1 MINGKK
7 GTDVSQNLANLRFMQ
22 QSLSCCQGAKMNKRT
37 ITNCVIILLTHCFF
51 SLIATEL
58 SAGEKSKI
66 SLENSGKYSVSLK
79 ARNFSEKERMVG
91 FIVKLVSGKIDSL
104 KSAPIGW
111 NINIDNDPSWRTK
124 FIGTC
129 IVGATA
135 LSPDEFNNM
144 LIIEK
149 DEFFGEKEEEG
160 VKGPNFDISVEIT
173 VTEDFDKT
181 RTLTY
186 KMKDLIFQKITK
198 P

>member
-22 QSLSCCQGAKMNKRT
+22 QSLSCCQGAKINKRT
-37 ITNCVIILLTHCFF
+37 ITTCIILLLTHWFF
-51 SLIATEL
+51 LLIATEL
-58 SAGEKSKI
+58 NAGEKSKI

-79 ARNFSEKERMVG
+79 ARNFSEKERMVE
-91 FIVKLVSGKIDSL
+91 FKVIMVSGKIDSL
-104 KSAPIGW
+104 KSVPLGW
-111 NINIDNDPSWRTK
+111 DINIDNDPSWRTET
-124 FIGTC
+124 IGSC
-129 IVGATA
+129 SVGASA
-135 LSPDEFNNM
+135 LSPNSFNDII
-144 LIIEK
+144 IIEK
-149 DEFFGEKEEEG
+149 EEFFGEKEEEG

-186 KMKDLIFQKITK
+186 KMKDLIFKKITK

>member
-1 MINGKK
+1 M
-7 GTDVSQNLANLRFMQ
+7 L
-22 QSLSCCQGAKMNKRT
+22 
-37 ITNCVIILLTHCFF
+37 
-51 SLIATEL
+51 
-58 SAGEKSKI
+58 
-66 SLENSGKYSVSLK
+66 LENLTDTGDTLLSFFATKLDSVPEPQKKAVQTLVNVLTKHFHISALGGHREYAAKLAAQNDSESRSLK
-79 ARNFSEKERMVG
+79 ARNFLEKERMVG

-186 KMKDLIFQKITK
+186 KMKDLIFQKITNH
-198 P
+198 